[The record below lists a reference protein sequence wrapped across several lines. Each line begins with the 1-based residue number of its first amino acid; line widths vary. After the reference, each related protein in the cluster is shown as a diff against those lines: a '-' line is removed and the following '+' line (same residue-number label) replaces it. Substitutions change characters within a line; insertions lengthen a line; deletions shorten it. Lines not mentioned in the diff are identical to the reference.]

1 VAEAILSVASLVAG
15 LRSEANRATQWG
27 GSVLAG
33 LAVLVSVGLPLGSLP
48 LGQQGPGG
56 YSWMGFST
64 AQQSFIPGWAEWNF
78 SGLERKDAYPEYQA
92 LMGTMAD
99 LGESRGCGRG
109 MWEFDPNLNRYGS
122 TMALMLLPYWTDGC
136 IDSMEGLYF
145 ESSMTTPFHF
155 LNQSELSAKPSRPQR
170 DLPYTD
176 LDVSRGVDHLQ
187 LLGVRYY
194 MAFSDEAVR
203 QAQAEPDLS
212 QVADSGPWK
221 MFEVAGTSLVEV
233 LDSEPVVL
241 EGAGAGG
248 REWLEPAVDWYNDT
262 SAQDVLIA
270 ADGPSSWA
278 RVGPDDVPDP
288 TPVSPVEP
296 RHPGAGKDLL
306 LPQLASGRR

>member
-1 VAEAILSVASLVAG
+1 
-15 LRSEANRATQWG
+15 
-27 GSVLAG
+27 
-33 LAVLVSVGLPLGSLP
+33 
-48 LGQQGPGG
+48 
-56 YSWMGFST
+56 
-64 AQQSFIPGWAEWNF
+64 
-78 SGLERKDAYPEYQA
+78 
-92 LMGTMAD
+92 
-99 LGESRGCGRG
+99 
-109 MWEFDPNLNRYGS
+109 
-122 TMALMLLPYWTDGC
+122 
-136 IDSMEGLYF
+136 
-145 ESSMTTPFHF
+145 MTTPFHF

-221 MFEVAGTSLVEV
+221 MFEVAGSSLVEV

-248 REWLEPAVDWYNDT
+248 REWLEPAVEWYNDP

-270 ADGPSSWA
+270 ADGPAGWA
-278 RVGPDDVPDP
+278 K
-288 TPVSPVEP
+288 VSPGEVPPRRPAPATTVSGVETSNHTISFTVD
-296 RHPGAGKDLL
+296 RPGAPVLVKTSYFPNWLVDGADGPYQVAPNLMVVVSTATEVTLTYEDIAVDRIAQDMTMLGAIGLVLL
-306 LPQLASGRR
+306 ARGGLARPKSTPPPSSPE